1 MDHDLIEVLTLAH
14 AFVADEVERRALHGS
29 TECFQQAA
37 ALLDRIEAT
46 LRKAGGQLHVPRAE
60 VVRNGDGEDIVLEL
74 LARDGRGRGLPTS
87 GAGSSSWKTA
97 GCRRARCSGQ
107 PTRSACNR

>member
-1 MDHDLIEVLTLAH
+1 MEHDLIEVPTLAH

-46 LRKAGGQLHVPRAE
+46 LRKAGAP
-60 VVRNGDGEDIVLEL
+60 
-74 LARDGRGRGLPTS
+74 
-87 GAGSSSWKTA
+87 
-97 GCRRARCSGQ
+97 
-107 PTRSACNR
+107 